1 MASTEFK
8 HRRRAMA
15 LERMNIALARLSTKH
30 DIPLF
35 EVPRKTKDKD
45 LREILVFEA
54 VANVL
59 EQVLGEDA
67 PQLENHPLVI
77 LQANRGITEAPYKQ
91 GTATL
96 TGNKVSKIDG
106 TPKRETRVAAPR
118 QPRSD
123 KGKAKKNGE

>member
-1 MASTEFK
+1 MASIVYK
-8 HRRRAMA
+8 HKRRAMA

-30 DIPLF
+30 EIPLF
-35 EVPRKTKDKD
+35 EVPKKTKDKD

-67 PQLENHPLVI
+67 PPLENHPLVI
-77 LQANRGITEAPYKQ
+77 KQRQRGISEAEYKQ

-96 TGNKVSKIDG
+96 NGPKVSHIES
-106 TPKRETRVAAPR
+106 TPVRDKRVAKPR
-118 QPRSD
+118 GKQD
-123 KGKAKKNGE
+123 KHGG